1 MHQPISQRRAILEG
15 LQPALQAFNYR
26 VLRQG
31 GPPQPSHPAVLHGRA
46 ERQNGFGIVERPT
59 GAVRGVHRGHSAA
72 CKAAEQHPCTSAVVR
87 LSHAALDCSHRL
99 RSLRAVRCKL
109 MISPELSTIQHNK
122 ERSALLEVE
131 VAEFLKRGGVI
142 KTKRPFL

>member
-1 MHQPISQRRAILEG
+1 MQFSKVCSQRCKLSTTEFYDKVGRLN
-15 LQPALQAFNYR
+15 PATLPCFTVVPN
-26 VLRQG
+26 G
-31 GPPQPSHPAVLHGRA
+31 K
-46 ERQNGFGIVERPT
+46 NGFGIVERPT